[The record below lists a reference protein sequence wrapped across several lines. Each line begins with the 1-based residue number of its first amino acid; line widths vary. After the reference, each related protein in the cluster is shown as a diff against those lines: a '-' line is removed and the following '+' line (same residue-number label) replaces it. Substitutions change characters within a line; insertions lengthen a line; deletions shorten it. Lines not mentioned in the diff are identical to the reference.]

1 MLKIATFLVKSF
13 ADIIKT
19 KMETLKKKEA
29 ATKDTL
35 GVLPETV
42 QDDYTASIELSNAC
56 REFYTNRLKA
66 TESFKKN
73 LGCGRAT
80 GYRRTS
86 IDDAME
92 KLRNEMVRGI

>member
-1 MLKIATFLVKSF
+1 METFN
-13 ADIIKT
+13 
-19 KMETLKKKEA
+19 KMET

-35 GVLPETV
+35 TVLPETV

-66 TESFKKN
+66 TESFKQN
-73 LGCGRAT
+73 LGSSRAT

-92 KLRNEMVRGI
+92 KLRSEMVRRFKVV